1 MILIHAQ
8 QIMFVVIMM
17 ETFIQLK
24 TNMIPVIIMKVD
36 QMVII

>member
-1 MILIHAQ
+1 MILV

-17 ETFIQLK
+17 NPIIQFK
-24 TNMIPVIIMKVD
+24 TNMIPVIKMKVD